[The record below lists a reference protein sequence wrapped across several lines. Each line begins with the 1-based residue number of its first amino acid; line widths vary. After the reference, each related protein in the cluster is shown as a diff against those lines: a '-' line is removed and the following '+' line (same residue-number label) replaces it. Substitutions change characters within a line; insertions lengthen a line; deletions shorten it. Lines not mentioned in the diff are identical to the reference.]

1 MSAKSN
7 LKLRNALP
15 GGSWP
20 TAAFVDGWIV
30 VSGSGWDWGGGGGE
44 GEGAGGNTGTGIGS
58 KGGVSTTTWARFPDP
73 PEDMFLTFQTVAPV
87 RRGGKSDSID
97 QMEV

>member
-15 GGSWP
+15 GGSWL
-20 TAAFVDGWIV
+20 TAASVDGWIV
-30 VSGSGWDWGGGGGE
+30 VSGWGGDE
-44 GEGAGGNTGTGIGS
+44 CEGAGADTDTGIGS
-58 KGGVSTTTWARFPDP
+58 KGGVSTTAWAKFPDP

-87 RRGGKSDSID
+87 KRGEKIRSPLIR
-97 QMEV
+97 